1 MFILIEL
8 KASVNAEPTWHEG
21 RDHTRNGDRIG
32 QSGES
37 LIVSQH
43 LDDVGSYRRTQTDVR
58 CLTCRTEFRL
68 NQPLGIQLEWMDLLF
83 ELLDE
88 AEFLISMVNVL
99 LTTPAIAST
108 ITSNKYPEL
117 RSADQEAVR

>member
-1 MFILIEL
+1 
-8 KASVNAEPTWHEG
+8 
-21 RDHTRNGDRIG
+21 
-32 QSGES
+32 
-37 LIVSQH
+37 
-43 LDDVGSYRRTQTDVR
+43 
-58 CLTCRTEFRL
+58 
-68 NQPLGIQLEWMDLLF
+68 MDLLF